1 MRRLLVGFAVFCL
14 ALALTAP
21 AALAGD
27 EGQGLWG
34 ETNDKVVTGAGFVL
48 IAFFPLFVAVM
59 SAIQWRLE
67 KRKEARLKTERARR
81 SRPEWRGGW

>member
-1 MRRLLVGFAVFCL
+1 MRRLAVWLVASCL
-14 ALALTAP
+14 VLALTAP

-34 ETNDKVVTGAGFVL
+34 ETDDKVVTGAGFVL
-48 IAFFPLFVAVM
+48 IAFFPLFVALM

-67 KRKEARLKTERARR
+67 KRKEEHLKAARARR